1 MRPTAAT
8 RVLALLGD
16 PVEHSGSPT
25 MHNAAIAH
33 ASLDG
38 VYVALRCAP
47 DDLDGLM
54 RGLAGAGGGGNV
66 TLPYKQRAASILD
79 EPSEAVRRTGACNTF
94 WGDGAGRLHGDN
106 TDVEGFKRA
115 LDALVDGSGPG
126 DARRGGSRPD
136 VARPDVARPDVARP
150 AVARSNVARP
160 GGSARGARV
169 LLAGSGGAARAVLVG
184 LLEEHADQVVLV
196 NRTPER
202 ALALARSIGGERTRV
217 ETVADRL
224 DGQSFDLVVNATSV
238 GLDAREASPIGLD
251 RLGPVGAVLDLVYGQ
266 RPTPLVRAAEA
277 LGIPAA
283 DGAEM
288 LVRQGAASF
297 ERWWGMPAPLD
308 AMRQALS

>member
-1 MRPTAAT
+1 MTPTAAT

-94 WGDGAGRLHGDN
+94 WSDGAGRLHGDN

-115 LDALVDGSGPG
+115 LDVLVDGSGSG
-126 DARRGGSRPD
+126 DVRRGGSRPD
-136 VARPDVARPDVARP
+136 VARPDVAPDVARP
-150 AVARSNVARP
+150 
-160 GGSARGARV
+160 GGPARGARV
-169 LLAGSGGAARAVLVG
+169 LLAGSGGAARAVLVA
-184 LLEEHADQVVLV
+184 LLEEDAGQVVLV

-238 GLDAREASPIGLD
+238 GLDARDASPIGLD

-297 ERWWGMPAPLD
+297 ERWWGRPAPLD

>member
-1 MRPTAAT
+1 MTPTAAT

-94 WGDGAGRLHGDN
+94 WSDGAGRLHGDN

-115 LDALVDGSGPG
+115 LDVLVDGSGSG
-126 DARRGGSRPD
+126 DVRRGGSRRDVAPD
-136 VARPDVARPDVARP
+136 VARP
-150 AVARSNVARP
+150 
-160 GGSARGARV
+160 GGPARGARV
-169 LLAGSGGAARAVLVG
+169 LLAGSGGAARAVLVA
-184 LLEEHADQVVLV
+184 LLEEDAGQVVLV

-238 GLDAREASPIGLD
+238 GLDARDASPIGLD

-297 ERWWGMPAPLD
+297 ERWWGRPAPLD